1 MAKQATKGAVTKA
14 PLKKKT
20 GLESF
25 KEFKQNNGYVYNN
38 ADKPMEWLLMPKGF
52 TDATRLNIPT
62 GVVISVLGHSN
73 SGKSTIINHAITA
86 AQQQGIIPVIID
98 TENAFKFEYAMNMG
112 FKAEPV
118 YEDVEIVDEETGE
131 VHTEKQITS
140 YDGDFLYFNNTILAD
155 RYGYNDYT
163 TGKTVSKKRKTAVI
177 EDIAQC
183 VNDLLDAQEDGK
195 LQAPLLFVWDSVGS
209 IGSWQEYASG
219 KKANNMW
226 QAGAISTAMRD
237 IFDNRIPSSRKVTSE
252 YTNTFI
258 YIQKIS
264 VGTTPTGIATAKGKG
279 GLQLQYSNRLQFFLG
294 GITSAGTKVQT
305 VTSKGVQFDYATE
318 TKIKI
323 TKNHLPSPYN
333 ITGEGKFICTHK
345 GIIGI
350 DELEDYKKKNLPE
363 LLKQLNK
370 ALEERGESAV
380 SAGDLEFAEHESE
393 EA

>member
-62 GVVISVLGHSN
+62 GVVISILGHSN

-140 YDGDFLYFNNTILAD
+140 YDGDFLYFNNTILAE

-183 VNDLLDAQEDGK
+183 VNDLLDAQEDGE

-209 IGSWQEYASG
+209 IGSWQESEQHVAGWCHFYGYA
-219 KKANNMW
+219 
-226 QAGAISTAMRD
+226 
-237 IFDNRIPSSRKVTSE
+237 
-252 YTNTFI
+252 
-258 YIQKIS
+258 
-264 VGTTPTGIATAKGKG
+264 
-279 GLQLQYSNRLQFFLG
+279 
-294 GITSAGTKVQT
+294 
-305 VTSKGVQFDYATE
+305 
-318 TKIKI
+318 
-323 TKNHLPSPYN
+323 
-333 ITGEGKFICTHK
+333 
-345 GIIGI
+345 
-350 DELEDYKKKNLPE
+350 
-363 LLKQLNK
+363 
-370 ALEERGESAV
+370 
-380 SAGDLEFAEHESE
+380 
-393 EA
+393 